1 MKSFPKQLLLDFEY
15 TGEISVGHNQKK
27 NKINEDTGKGDK
39 SWEKS
44 NRLAA
49 DGLQPSFREQ
59 SFEGQGQVWLP
70 GTSGFTLAHTHT
82 HTPCVILSHL
92 YHFR

>member
-27 NKINEDTGKGDK
+27 KIKINEDTGKGDK

-59 SFEGQGQVWLP
+59 SFEGS
-70 GTSGFTLAHTHT
+70 GTGLVAWH
-82 HTPCVILSHL
+82 
-92 YHFR
+92 